1 MTSQNHPST
10 LGAGRQ
16 AQLFCFVHIQKCGG
30 TTLNTLLRRNF
41 GLRHVDLIPV
51 SRLAV
56 LASGNDIKHAMR
68 VYPRA
73 FSFAGHSLRPFG
85 DFGAFRERMVFY
97 TLLRDP
103 VQRFISDYHEHRR
116 HFDMSL
122 PFETWAAETTNSDW
136 QVNALSRS
144 GNLEEAKEVLA
155 TQFALFDLVENYP
168 RFVTSLSSLMA
179 PHRLSAW
186 YEKKN
191 VGTEKS
197 AEDAALERAVAQRP
211 QTLEI
216 ALAANRKD
224 TELMR
229 WAQNFLSERYAKTLP
244 LPPAQAPTATAK
256 LAQRT
261 RQILNLTVRNAI
273 YKPSVGLWPT
283 EVDILPTYR
292 MYIEKQSSG

>member
-1 MTSQNHPST
+1 MM
-10 LGAGRQ
+10 L
-16 AQLFCFVHIQKCGG
+16 
-30 TTLNTLLRRNF
+30 
-41 GLRHVDLIPV
+41 
-51 SRLAV
+51 
-56 LASGNDIKHAMR
+56 
-68 VYPRA
+68 
-73 FSFAGHSLRPFG
+73 
-85 DFGAFRERMVFY
+85 Y

-116 HFDMSL
+116 HFGMSL

-136 QVNALSRS
+136 QVSALSRS
-144 GNLEEAKEVLA
+144 GSLDEAKEVLA
-155 TQFALFDLVENYP
+155 TQFAMFDLVENYP
-168 RFVTSLSSLMA
+168 RFVTSLSSLMT
-179 PHRLSAW
+179 PHKLSAW

-197 AEDAALERAVAQRP
+197 AEDAELEQAVAQRP

-224 TELMR
+224 MELLH
-229 WAQNFLSERYAKTLP
+229 WARQFLSARYEKMLP
-244 LPPAQAPTATAK
+244 IPPAPKPTIATK

-261 RQILNLTVRNAI
+261 RQMLNLSVRNAI

-292 MYIEKQSSG
+292 MYIEKQSTG